1 MSINL
6 VKGQKID
13 LTKGRSGLTK
23 LTVGLGWDP
32 VETKSRG
39 LFGMKKAKADIDCDA
54 SALMLNENDKLTK
67 KGNLVCFYNLRSE
80 CGSVEHSGDNR
91 TGEGDGDDEQIAIDL
106 SRIPADVHKVLVVV
120 NIYQAEQRKQD
131 FGMIA
136 SAYIRVANTQNGEE
150 LVRFNLTDNYSG
162 MTALI
167 TGEIYR
173 NGSEWKFNAI
183 GQGKQAAH
191 VDILANQYV

>member
-1 MSINL
+1 MSISL

-13 LTKGRSGLTK
+13 LTKGNSGLNQ
-23 LTVGLGWDP
+23 LVVGLGWDP
-32 VETKSRG
+32 AETKSKG
-39 LFGMKKAKADIDCDA
+39 FFGMKKAKADIDCDA
-54 SALMLNENDKLTK
+54 SAILLDANDKLTK
-67 KGNLVCFYNLRSE
+67 ATNLVCFHNLTSG
-80 CGSVEHSGDNR
+80 CGSVKHSGDNL
-91 TGEGDGDDEQIAIDL
+91 TGEGDGDDEQIHIDL
-106 SRIPADVHKVLVVV
+106 SKVPADVHKVLVVV

-131 FGMIA
+131 FGMIS
-136 SAYIRVANTQNGEE
+136 SAYIRIVNGQNQQE
-150 LVRFNLTDNYSG
+150 LVRFNLTDDYSG

-191 VDILANQYV
+191 IDILARQYS